1 MLSFEDLRT
10 HLSADHT
17 LRDNDPYLISFDLDV
32 GDGRRQGMYL
42 AEINDEGG
50 RKFLR
55 VSTPVAPIGRHDPDK
70 CLRFNWAQR
79 VGYLALNDLDGE
91 PYLHLCENRPLA
103 QLTVKELDRVVG
115 ELGALADQLERAMNK
130 GKDVL

>member
-1 MLSFEDLRT
+1 MLSFEDIRT
-10 HLSADHT
+10 HLSAHHT
-17 LRDNDPYLISFDLDV
+17 LRDNEPYLISLDLEV
-32 GDGRRQGMYL
+32 ADGRRQGMYL
-42 AEINDEGG
+42 GELNDESG

-55 VSTPVAPIGRHDPDK
+55 VNTPVAPIGKLDPAK

-79 VGYLALNDLDGE
+79 VGYLALSDLDGE
-91 PYLHLCENRPLA
+91 PYIQLCENRPLR
-103 QLTVKELDRVVG
+103 QLGVKELDRVLS

>member
-10 HLSADHT
+10 HLSANHT
-17 LRDNDPYLISFDLDV
+17 LRNDDPYLISLDLEV

-42 AEINDEGG
+42 AEINDEAG

-55 VSTPVAPIGRHDPDK
+55 VSTPIAPIGRLDPAK

-79 VGYLALNDLDGE
+79 VGFLALSDLDGE
-91 PYLHLCENRPLA
+91 PYLQMCENRPLG
-103 QLTVKELDRVVG
+103 QLTVKELDRVLA

-130 GKDVL
+130 GKDDL